1 MKENV
6 TRIKN
11 NLDETEFGQ
20 CDELIKMRRINANM
34 QMRGK
39 NLLKSM
45 IDKISID

>member
-20 CDELIKMRRINANM
+20 CDELIKNEVDKRKYANEGKKSLEIND
-34 QMRGK
+34 R
-39 NLLKSM
+39 
-45 IDKISID
+45 